1 MCQRRVEN
9 IMKALSGR
17 FFVILLMILILTE
30 DRAHAYVDPG
40 TGSMLWQVLFAA
52 GVGTLFYFR
61 KVFAWVG
68 SLRKRKKSVVAPTP
82 PPLP

>member
-1 MCQRRVEN
+1 
-9 IMKALSGR
+9 MKTRAGR
-17 FFVILLMILILTE
+17 FLFMFLMVLIVTE
-30 DRAHAYVDPG
+30 RTAHAYVDPG

-52 GVGTLFYFR
+52 GVGSLFYVR